1 MHADGRYVIEWNNER
16 KEDDTSLL
24 SVPSL
29 VNSFS
34 LVGDT
39 PFIIMTRKKK

>member
-16 KEDDTSLL
+16 KEDDASWAECAFLGGQFQL
-24 SVPSL
+24 
-29 VNSFS
+29 
-34 LVGDT
+34 GWRY